1 MNLNITMGQYYPV
14 DSFVHRL
21 DPRTK
26 ILLTILMIVAVFM
39 VHSLVGYALVLAF
52 LYWAAKCSNV
62 PFKMLMK
69 GIKPLR
75 IILILTFVL
84 NLFFSNGTTP
94 LIDWWIIHI
103 TREGL
108 TQAVHYSLRLVF
120 LVLGTSLMTLTT
132 SPIAL
137 SDGIELLLSPLKR
150 FHFPAHELAMMMSI
164 ALRFIP
170 TLMEEADKIMK
181 AQMARG
187 ADFETGN
194 LFARAKAMIPLLVPL
209 FVSAFRRAG
218 ELASPLL
225 PRRREPHAPAQA
237 GNHEKRLPCLWRGA
251 CADTPDCAGRR
262 RRVAHRRNPLMARRI
277 LLTIEYDGTAYS
289 GWQRQYNGLAVQ
301 QLIEE
306 ALTRATGEAITI
318 TGASRTDAGVDTF
331 SRIPPEKYPFVLNTM
346 LPRDI
351 RVQAG
356 REVPDGFH
364 ARFMTCGKR
373 YTYRIL
379 NSRHGSAIRRN
390 TFAHIPVPLDVDA
403 MRQALP
409 TLLGTHDFAA
419 YQASGGTAKTT
430 IRTIRMAEMTVQ
442 GDEIILLVEGDAFLY
457 NMVRIIAGT
466 LIEIGLHRRSADA
479 FTEAFRTLDRLSLG
493 VTAPPH
499 GLELTKVYYPE
510 EAFRM
515 PEAVRWH
522 EE

>member
-1 MNLNITMGQYYPV
+1 
-14 DSFVHRL
+14 
-21 DPRTK
+21 
-26 ILLTILMIVAVFM
+26 
-39 VHSLVGYALVLAF
+39 
-52 LYWAAKCSNV
+52 
-62 PFKMLMK
+62 
-69 GIKPLR
+69 
-75 IILILTFVL
+75 
-84 NLFFSNGTTP
+84 
-94 LIDWWIIHI
+94 
-103 TREGL
+103 
-108 TQAVHYSLRLVF
+108 
-120 LVLGTSLMTLTT
+120 
-132 SPIAL
+132 
-137 SDGIELLLSPLKR
+137 
-150 FHFPAHELAMMMSI
+150 
-164 ALRFIP
+164 
-170 TLMEEADKIMK
+170 
-181 AQMARG
+181 
-187 ADFETGN
+187 
-194 LFARAKAMIPLLVPL
+194 
-209 FVSAFRRAG
+209 
-218 ELASPLL
+218 
-225 PRRREPHAPAQA
+225 
-237 GNHEKRLPCLWRGA
+237 
-251 CADTPDCAGRR
+251 
-262 RRVAHRRNPLMARRI
+262 MARRI

-301 QLIEE
+301 QLIEK

-318 TGASRTDAGVDTF
+318 TGASRTDAGVHALGQCAHFDTS
-331 SRIPPEKYPFVLNTM
+331 SRIPPEKYPFVLN
-346 LPRDI
+346 
-351 RVQAG
+351 
-356 REVPDGFH
+356 
-364 ARFMTCGKR
+364 
-373 YTYRIL
+373 TYRIL

-390 TFAHIPVPLDVDA
+390 TFAHVPIPLDVDA